1 MPKDSNPLSPG
12 DDRNLVVVDEDFAH
26 ADSED
31 RLWLFWQRYRNQV
44 IGTVTAFI
52 LGLIAWF
59 AYLAWDESVREDV
72 RMKFEALADDDQR
85 RAFAAS
91 HPGHPLAIAAL
102 LDIADRE
109 QAEGKGQVASY
120 AAAAAIDPG
129 SSRAA
134 QALRWRARLYEG
146 LLALEAKESTV
157 RENGKVRLAEL
168 AEASE
173 APEALRGSAFLA
185 LTRAALAA
193 QDTAGARSWLDK
205 MDRLLGPNHPWRDEQ
220 RRLISSEPSLRRSV
234 PAGP

>member
-1 MPKDSNPLSPG
+1 
-12 DDRNLVVVDEDFAH
+12 
-26 ADSED
+26 
-31 RLWLFWQRYRNQV
+31 
-44 IGTVTAFI
+44 
-52 LGLIAWF
+52 
-59 AYLAWDESVREDV
+59 LAWDESVREDV

-134 QALRWRARLYEG
+134 QALRWRAQLYEG

-157 RENGKVRLAEL
+157 RENGKVRLAEV

-193 QDTAGARSWLDK
+193 QDTASARSWLDK

-220 RRLISSEPSLRRSV
+220 RRLISSEPSLRRSA